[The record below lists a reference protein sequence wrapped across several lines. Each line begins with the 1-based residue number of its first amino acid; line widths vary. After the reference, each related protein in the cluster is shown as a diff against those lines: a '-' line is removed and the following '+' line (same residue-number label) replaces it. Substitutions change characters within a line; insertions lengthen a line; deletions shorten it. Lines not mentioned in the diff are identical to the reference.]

1 MFLSLQG
8 HAPLSAR
15 RGHVMSVCAT
25 RNANPN
31 HVNKRLNILD
41 NCCVTCII
49 AAGVKC
55 RILIE
60 QRKQSAAANVNQC
73 QGAHA

>member
-1 MFLSLQG
+1 MYV
-8 HAPLSAR
+8 SAR
-15 RGHVMSVCAT
+15 HHYDHVTHVYAT
-25 RNANPN
+25 TNPN

-60 QRKQSAAANVNQC
+60 QRKQNAAANVNQC
-73 QGAHA
+73 QGTHA